1 MEGHLAVLLDEAI
14 ACLGVRPGGTYVDGT
29 FGAGGHSRAIAALG
43 ADVLALDVDPSAQ
56 LLAGDA
62 PRIALVHSNFADLD
76 AVLDERNIAFVDGVL
91 FDFGVSSMQFD
102 LPERGFSLRA
112 DGPLD
117 MRMNAALSPSAFEL
131 ISSTSERELADLIF
145 TYGQEPAARRVARAI
160 VRARESG
167 RLPDRTLAFAHL
179 VAGAV
184 HARGYWRIHPAT
196 RTFQALRIAV
206 NDELRSIERGLEA
219 AIARTRPGGHI
230 VTISFHSLEDRIVK
244 QTFREDPRVSVVT
257 RKPIV
262 AGEAELARNPRAR
275 SAKLRAAQRRDQE
288 GVV

>member
-1 MEGHLAVLLDEAI
+1 MDLHLPVLLEEAV
-14 ACLGVRPGGTYVDGT
+14 AALCVRPGGTYVDGT

-43 ADVLALDVDPSAQ
+43 GRVIALDVDPSAH
-56 LLAGDA
+56 LEAGDA
-62 PRIALVHSNFADLD
+62 PGITLVHANFTDL
-76 AVLDERNIAFVDGVL
+76 ARVLDECGAPPVDGVL

-117 MRMNAALSPSAFEL
+117 MRMNAAAGASAADVL
-131 ISSTSERELADLIF
+131 ATTSERDLADLIF
-145 TYGQEPAARRVARAI
+145 TYGEEPAARRIARAI
-160 VRARESG
+160 VQAREAG
-167 RLPDRTLAFAHL
+167 RLPQRTLDFAYL

-184 HARGYWRIHPAT
+184 RARGYWRIHPAT

-206 NDELRSIERGLEA
+206 NDELHALETGLNS
-219 AIARTRPGGHI
+219 AIACTRPGGRI

-244 QTFREDPRVSVVT
+244 QTFRQDSRVTAVT

-262 AGEAELARNPRAR
+262 PGEAELARNPRAR
-275 SAKLRAAQRRDQE
+275 SAKLRAAQRTDQE
-288 GVV
+288 GTV